1 MNKSLP
7 TLAAALLA
15 AGLLTAAAH
24 AAPTK
29 AKPAKMTKMVSVYQA
44 DRCHMY
50 FTAAQAKK
58 FAYACPD
65 SKGKMKQVK
74 VSAAVAKAGLA
85 QTNAALAPKKAM

>member
-1 MNKSLP
+1 MNKSTL

-15 AGLLTAAAH
+15 AGLLPAAH

-44 DRCHMY
+44 DKCHMY

-58 FAYACPD
+58 YQFACPD
-65 SKGKMKQVK
+65 SKGQMKMVK

-85 QTNAALAPKKAM
+85 QTAAALAPKKAM